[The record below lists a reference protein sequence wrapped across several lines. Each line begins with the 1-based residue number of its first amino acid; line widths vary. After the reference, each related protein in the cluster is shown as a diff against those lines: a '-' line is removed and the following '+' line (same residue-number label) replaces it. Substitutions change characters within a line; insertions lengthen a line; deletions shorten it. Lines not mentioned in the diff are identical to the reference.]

1 MSVFRFFL
9 SFILVAFTLLNANEI
24 TVIFQQRDVLK
35 SPRNQKIQRKR
46 TKARQIHLYCS
57 QAPESQMPRV
67 RVKVLQ
73 ALCKQLRVRKAYPQF
88 WGIKFFQ
95 PCANVAVSRE
105 INATATN
112 HLGAFQANIQSKENT
127 LILRRSSGKPIGH
140 KI

>member
-24 TVIFQQRDVLK
+24 IVIFQQRDVLK

-73 ALCKQLRVRKAYPQF
+73 ALCKQLRVRKAYFQF

-105 INATATN
+105 INATATT